1 MLTACTVVP
10 HRLPVA
16 NEDTAAGVGVGCRT
30 VPETAEGAGAG
41 LLRVYEGPGATQGA
55 SLNLFNHQSNFGRQ
69 SYHIPNYTDEETEDK
84 RGSVL
89 CLNMKVKVV
98 SDSLRPHGLYSPWNS
113 PSQNTGVGSLPFL
126 SPGDLP
132 NPVIKPGSPALQV
145 DSLLTEL

>member
-1 MLTACTVVP
+1 MSPPVLTACTVVP

-16 NEDTAAGVGVGCRT
+16 NKDTAAGVGVGCRT

-55 SLNLFNHQSNFGRQ
+55 SLTLFNHQSNFGRQ

-89 CLNMKVKVV
+89 RLNMKVKVV
-98 SDSLRPHGLYSPWNS
+98 SDSYSPWNS
-113 PSQNTGVGSLPFL
+113 PGQNTGVGSL
-126 SPGDLP
+126 
-132 NPVIKPGSPALQV
+132 
-145 DSLLTEL
+145 SLLQAIFPTQ